1 MSKERRPGCFV
12 MDYYDPEVRA
22 QLALYGHA
30 MSSLCMKGQMAFS
43 LAKNMQAVFENK
55 RRLQSALELWE
66 IENSAALKAELQWL
80 FETGVRKEFE
90 DCQMLLSGL
99 GDTERSGYLK
109 SLPSGEAHTGKLHVA
124 TYYLSRLPVK
134 GIAAFDYSWCVYLCC
149 AGYRLGYLSE
159 EDQWRIV
166 AMCVRHARIA
176 YSSWKDYT
184 IGFAA
189 GADFHQASSSLD
201 HVKKYKDFFVK
212 LLTAPESPLGQV
224 NLR

>member
-1 MSKERRPGCFV
+1 

-66 IENSAALKAELQWL
+66 IEDSAALKAELQWL

-90 DCQMLLSGL
+90 ACQMLLSGL
-99 GDTERSGYLK
+99 ADTERSGYLQ
-109 SLPSGEAHTGKLHVA
+109 SLPTGEVHTGRLHVVA
-124 TYYLSRLPVK
+124 YYLSRLPVK

-149 AGYRLGYLSE
+149 AGYHRGYLSE

-176 YSSWKDYT
+176 YASWKDYI

-189 GADFHQASSSLD
+189 GADFHQASPSLD
-201 HVKKYKDFFVK
+201 HAKKYKDFFVK
-212 LLTAPESPLGQV
+212 LLTAPESPLRQV